1 MRILHT
7 SDWHLGKNLEN
18 FSRLEEQ
25 CKFLEDCV
33 RIVDENDVDLVIIAG
48 DIYDSSNPPARA
60 ESLLY
65 STLKKLSDGKRVIL
79 IIAGNHDN
87 PERLSAISPLTYEN
101 GIIIVSSLTDI
112 LPKGNFGKFK
122 VIDSGKGYVEIE
134 IKEEKAIILTI
145 PYPSEKRL
153 NELFTE
159 EVDEESM
166 QRCYAEKIGKIFN
179 ELSSKFRKDTI
190 NIVVSHLFVAGGEES
205 GSERPIQLGGS
216 FLVDVSHLPNNA
228 QYIAL
233 GHLHK
238 PQQIKSP
245 VPVFYSGSPLQYS
258 KNEVTQS
265 KGAYLVNL
273 KPGKK
278 AQITQI
284 FFKNY
289 KPIEIFRCNGID
301 EALRICHDYQGKD
314 IWAYFEIKTE
324 EPLPQSK
331 IKEMKRILPD
341 IVEIKPIFPDDEIN
355 IEEFEIENKSIEELF
370 REFYL
375 KEKKVEPSREL
386 LELFMKIIKDEDEA
400 DQSQNI
406 GTQ

>member
-1 MRILHT
+1 MRVLHT

-18 FSRLEEQ
+18 FSRIDEQ
-25 CKFLEDCV
+25 DRFLEDFV
-33 RIVDENDVDLVIIAG
+33 QIVDENDVDLVIIAG
-48 DIYDSSNPPARA
+48 DVYDSSNPSAKA

-65 STLKKLSDGKRVIL
+65 STLKKLSDGQRVIL

-101 GIIIVSSLTDI
+101 GIIIVSSLTDV

-122 VIDSGKGYVEIE
+122 VIESGKGYFEIE
-134 IKEEKAIILTI
+134 LKGERAIILTM

-159 EVDEESM
+159 EKDEEIM
-166 QRCYAEKIGKIFN
+166 QRCYSERIGKVFD

-190 NIVVSHLFVAGGEES
+190 NIVASHLFVAGGEES

-238 PQQIKSP
+238 PQQIKST
-245 VPVFYSGSPLQYS
+245 VPIFYSGSPLQYS
-258 KNEVTQS
+258 KSEVTQS
-265 KGAYLVNL
+265 KGAYIVDL
-273 KPGKK
+273 KPGRE
-278 AQITQI
+278 AQVSQI

-301 EALRICHDYQGKD
+301 EAVLICNEYQDKD
-314 IWAYFEIKTE
+314 IWAYFEIRTK

-341 IVEIKPIFPDDEIN
+341 IIEIKPIFPDDEIN
-355 IEEFEIENKSIEELF
+355 IEEFEIENKSIDELF
-370 REFYL
+370 KEFYL
-375 KEKKVEPSREL
+375 KEKRFEPSQEL
-386 LELFMKIIKDEDEA
+386 IELFMKIIREEDEA
-400 DQSQNI
+400 HQS
-406 GTQ
+406 

>member
-1 MRILHT
+1 MRVLHT

-18 FSRLEEQ
+18 FSRIDEQ
-25 CKFLEDCV
+25 GRFLEDFV
-33 RIVDENDVDLVIIAG
+33 QIVDKNDVDLVIIAG
-48 DIYDSSNPPARA
+48 DIYDSSNPPAKA

-65 STLKKLSDGKRVIL
+65 STLKKLSDGQRVIL

-87 PERLSAISPLTYEN
+87 PERLYAISPLTYEN
-101 GIIIVSSLTDI
+101 GIIIVSSLTDV

-122 VIDSGKGYVEIE
+122 IIEYGKGYFEIE
-134 IKEEKAIILTI
+134 LKGERAIILTM

-153 NELFTE
+153 NELFTDE
-159 EVDEESM
+159 IDEEIM
-166 QRCYAEKIGKIFN
+166 QKCYSERIGKVFDK
-179 ELSSKFRKDTI
+179 LSSKFRKDTI
-190 NIVVSHLFVAGGEES
+190 NIVASHLFVAGGEES

-238 PQQIKSP
+238 PQQIKSK
-245 VPVFYSGSPLQYS
+245 VPIFYSGSPLQYS
-258 KNEVTQS
+258 KSEVTQS
-265 KGAYLVNL
+265 KGAYIVDL
-273 KPGKK
+273 KPGKE

-301 EALRICHDYQGKD
+301 EAVRICNEYQDKD
-314 IWAYFEIKTE
+314 IWAYFEIRTE

-341 IVEIKPIFPDDEIN
+341 IIEIKPIFPDDEIN
-355 IEEFEIENKSIEELF
+355 IEEFEIENKSIDELF
-370 REFYL
+370 KEFYL
-375 KEKKVEPSREL
+375 KEKRVEPSQEL
-386 LELFMKIIKDEDEA
+386 IELFMKIIREEDEA
-400 DQSQNI
+400 HQS
-406 GTQ
+406 